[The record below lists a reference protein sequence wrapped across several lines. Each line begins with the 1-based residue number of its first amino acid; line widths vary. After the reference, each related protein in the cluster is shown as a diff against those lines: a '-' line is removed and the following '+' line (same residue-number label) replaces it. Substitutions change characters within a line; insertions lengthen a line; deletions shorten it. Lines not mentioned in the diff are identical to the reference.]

1 MELEG
6 GDLDLIYAAV
16 VIGSEVTCVETE
28 QASTA
33 FEIEH
38 IVKLPEIALINET
51 PIQFNTEFDHRRHA
65 EIGEIGEAL
74 NITLCI
80 DVNFDRVVA
89 TLLIAVGGVTEVDRD
104 GVRCFGLC
112 SGLLIY
118 MHV

>member
-1 MELEG
+1 MVDGTKGREWPRVELEG

-65 EIGEIGEAL
+65 EICEVGDAL
-74 NITLCI
+74 NIAVKI
-80 DVNFDRVVA
+80 DVNLNRVV
-89 TLLIAVGGVTEVDRD
+89 TAVLR
-104 GVRCFGLC
+104 
-112 SGLLIY
+112 
-118 MHV
+118 